1 MAFELPE
8 GPFEASWDS
17 LKGYEIPEWYKD
29 AKFGIFIHWG
39 VYAVPAFGNEWYP
52 RNMYIEGTPEFEH
65 HVKTY
70 GPHAKFGYKDFIPH
84 LTASDYNPDDW
95 AALFEDAGAR
105 FVVPVAEHHDGFPM
119 YDSALTDWCASKM
132 GPRRDIVGELG
143 AALRKREIVL
153 GVSSHRAE
161 HWWFFDKGR
170 TFDSDVNDPAND
182 GLYGPAQPGPEDL
195 QALTSPNPPDEA
207 FLEDWLARCCELVD
221 RYQPQV
227 FWFDWWI
234 KLDVFQPYLQRF
246 AAYYYNRAAEWGK
259 GVAINYKFEPFP
271 DGTAVFDVER
281 GQLSDTRPLL
291 WQTDTSVSKNS
302 WCYISNHDYK
312 QASEIVQDLVDIVS
326 KNGVLLLNIGPR
338 PDGIIPEPEQVMLRT
353 IGAWLRTNGEA
364 IYSSRPWRVYGE
376 GPTEV
381 VSGEFT
387 DTKRAAFTSSD
398 IRFTLGNDALY
409 AISLE
414 WPEDNRLT
422 VRSLATSLRL
432 YNGSIDEVTLLG
444 HEGVLEWQRDGE
456 GLHVQLPARPEGSI
470 TATLKIVG
478 KGL

>member
-1 MAFELPE
+1 MFELPE

-65 HVKTY
+65 HLKTY

-84 LTASDYNPDDW
+84 LTAADFNPDEW
-95 AALFEDAGAR
+95 AALFEEAGAR

-132 GPRRDIVGELG
+132 GPRRDIVGEL
-143 AALRKREIVL
+143 AASLRKREIVL

-195 QALTSPNPPDEA
+195 QASTYSNPPDEA

-234 KLDVFQPYLQRF
+234 KLEAFQPYLKRF
-246 AAYYYNRAAEWGK
+246 AAYYYNRAAQWGK
-259 GVAINYKFEPFP
+259 GVAINHKFDPFP
-271 DGTAVFDVER
+271 EGTAVFDVER

-312 QASEIVQDLVDIVS
+312 QASEIIQDLIDIVS

-338 PDGIIPEPEQVMLRT
+338 ADGVIPEPEQAMLRT
-353 IGAWLRTNGEA
+353 IGAWLRINGEA
-364 IYSSRPWRVYGE
+364 IYASRPWRVYGE

-398 IRFTLGNDALY
+398 IRFTVGNDALY

-422 VRSLATSLRL
+422 VRSLATHLRL
-432 YNGSIDEVTLLG
+432 YNGSIEQVSLLG
-444 HEGVLEWQRDGE
+444 YDGALEWQRDGE

-470 TATLKIVG
+470 TASLKIVG
-478 KGL
+478 TGL